1 MHHSHIASKSRF
13 SWPRLLDA
21 RKGFSAEEVRELLQV
36 DGSRDPRAAAVHAVA
51 ARTSVWS
58 GRLPNQT
65 AFELGR
71 AAPRLP
77 SVVYWYCQGMSA
89 ADIGRRISPF
99 GGAWDANHALDAA
112 ASLIADALNRSDPAD
127 VAA

>member
-21 RKGFSAEEVRELLQV
+21 RKGFSAEEVRELL
-36 DGSRDPRAAAVHAVA
+36 
-51 ARTSVWS
+51 
-58 GRLPNQT
+58 
-65 AFELGR
+65 GR
-71 AAPRLP
+71 AAPRLA
-77 SVVYWYCQGMSA
+77 SVVYWYCQGLSA

-99 GGAWDANHALDAA
+99 GGAWDANRALDAA
-112 ASLIADALNRSDPAD
+112 ASLIADALNRSDPAG